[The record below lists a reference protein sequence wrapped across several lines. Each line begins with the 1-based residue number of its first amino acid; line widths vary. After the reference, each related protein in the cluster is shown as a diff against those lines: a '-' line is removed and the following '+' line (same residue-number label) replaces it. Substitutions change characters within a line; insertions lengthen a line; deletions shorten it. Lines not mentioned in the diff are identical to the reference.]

1 MLDRILDPGLE
12 TAPLLVLAYVEKILQ
27 QDDAAVRPISR
38 SNGGRELQ
46 EPLVLLVAAEAHHP
60 LDARP
65 IVPGAIEQD
74 DLAGGREMSHV
85 ALDIHLAL
93 LAARRRRQ
101 CHVLEHARAA
111 TLHDPGDHPALAG
124 GVAALEHDDDAGALG
139 YRPGLEPGQLDLELS
154 QFLFELLTL
163 DLWKACI

>member
-1 MLDRILDPGLE
+1 MPDRILDPGLK

-27 QDDAAVRPISR
+27 QIDAAVHHLAL
-38 SNGGRELQ
+38 NGGRELQ
-46 EPLVLLVAAEAHHP
+46 EPLVLFVAAEAHHAF
-60 LDARP
+60 DARP

-74 DLAGGREMSHV
+74 DLTGGREMSHV
-85 ALDIHLAL
+85 ALDIDLAL